1 MPKKS
6 IVVMN
11 TLGQNANAVAELVF
25 GLLIYVIR
33 NFYNGKTGTELK
45 GKKLVLLAFG
55 QIPLR
60 STVPFIPS
68 CVTREK

>member
-1 MPKKS
+1 
-6 IVVMN
+6 MN

-25 GLLIYVIR
+25 GLLIYVTR

-55 QIPLR
+55 QIGR
-60 STVPFIPS
+60 N
-68 CVTREK
+68 

>member
-1 MPKKS
+1 
-6 IVVMN
+6 MN

-25 GLLIYVIR
+25 CLLIYVIR

-55 QIPLR
+55 QIGR
-60 STVPFIPS
+60 N
-68 CVTREK
+68 